1 MFLLLIIITLISAQE
16 IPFLIAPNGEC
27 RMTMTE
33 ELNLGDATNA
43 TRSYLVQSQCMLTN
57 LNLTEEDKL
66 RLNLFEDYN
75 PVGIVERV
83 VVLGY
88 LEGSV
93 FNSTRFSYAT
103 TNGTF
108 LFSLLVMQTNS
119 TNGTLYK
126 AHSVV
131 NSSSLV
137 VSEQT
142 YNSSVAIPMVKT
154 ISEDFTKNIES
165 RFNTS
170 RELPLGN
177 PSETIQKT
185 HIFFATPTA
194 VEWIEANGG
203 GDNVFGI
210 MIAETDLVI
219 QHSQLNLQIVTVGA
233 FLTDYVESGDTEIDL
248 NRIRFNRDYDI
259 HNFQQ
264 ATGAHGMEE
273 VYEYRSYFGADLV
286 TLLTA
291 QRDGY
296 VAGLG
301 WAPTEATGLLDYSG
315 FHLVGLPLSPP
326 GSFVLQH
333 EIGHNMGAGHH
344 NEQFSQP
351 GPQFFSYSAGW
362 RFLGPENQMY

>member
-57 LNLTEEDKL
+57 FNLTEGDKL
-66 RLNLFEDYN
+66 RLNLFDDYT

-83 VVLGY
+83 GRYLDSTQVVLGY

-177 PSETIQKT
+177 PSETIQIT
-185 HIFFATPTA
+185 HIFFATPAA

-203 GDNVFGI
+203 GDNVLGT
-210 MIAETDLVI
+210 MVAETDLI
-219 QHSQLNLQIVTVGA
+219 LNNSQVNLQMITVAA
-233 FLTDYVESGDTEIDL
+233 FLTDYVEEGDMFDHL
-248 NRIRFNRDYDI
+248 YRLSFNRDFDLFGIQNETGSYGLEEI
-259 HNFQQ
+259 H
-264 ATGAHGMEE
+264 EW
-273 VYEYRSYFGADLV
+273 RSIVGADLV

-291 QRDGY
+291 DRGGIA
-296 VAGLG
+296 AGMG
-301 WAPTEATGLLDYSG
+301 WGVTEASGLWDWFG
-315 FHLVGLPLSPP
+315 FNAVSLPLSPP
-326 GSFVLQH
+326 GRLVLQH

-344 NEQFSQP
+344 KEQSLQP
-351 GPQFFSYSAGW
+351 GPQFFSY
-362 RFLGPENQMY
+362 